1 MRHPFLTPTVAMII
15 ALGVLPLAAQ
25 SVPAAAVVAPTPQ
38 LAYQGHLL
46 EAGVAANGA
55 RVFVFSLRD
64 ATGLELWSSGN
75 QTVTV
80 SDGLYSVVLGST
92 GMPAISPPVL
102 AQSGLKLHVVIG
114 GVAMAPDVELI
125 PAFQSR
131 SAWELVGAFSGDVT
145 GTQTQSIV
153 SHLQGIPVDLTTV
166 KPTAGQ
172 GLLFDGTKFVPST
185 VLGTAGPQ
193 GPVGATGP
201 QGAKGDTGATGAQ
214 GLQGVQ
220 GVQGFA
226 GATGAAGAAGAN
238 GKTLLNGA
246 GAPTASGAAG
256 TAGDFYL
263 DTTNNLLFGPKAGDS
278 WVGLK
283 GLSLVGPQ
291 GPTGP
296 TGPTGAQGPQ
306 GVQGFTGATG
316 AQGAQGSAGA
326 SPFTLTGSD
335 AVYTAGRVGIGTAPT
350 SASALLELGST
361 TQGLLAPRMTAAQ
374 RTAIAAPGTPATG
387 LLVFQTDSTAGFY
400 YYNGSAWAGPLAS
413 SSANGTVTSVATGT
427 GLTGGP
433 ITGTGTVA
441 LANTAVSPGSYA
453 RANVTVDQQGRLT
466 AASSGSAVNLATEVT
481 GTLPVTSG
489 GTGATSASGARN
501 ALLPAQTGNGGLFL
515 TTNGSGVSWDSPLG
529 LVGLDNFRNTFQGK
543 TALTSPTGWDNTAY
557 GYGTLA
563 AGAGATANTGLGT
576 LAFSA
581 VVSGSSNVGVGSR
594 AGYLQL
600 GSDNTAVGGSALYGA
615 TPSGTNTGS
624 RNSAFG
630 LESLF
635 KNTTGDSNTALG
647 AQALYSNTTSTK
659 NIAVGYQAGYNL
671 TTGNYNIA
679 IGHLGVAAE
688 ANTLRLGTAAS
699 GTGASMTGQNR
710 AFIAGIR
717 GATLG
722 GSSPQTVVIDENG
735 QLSSAASTSGTVT
748 SVAALTLTSS
758 SGTDLSSTVAT
769 GASTPVITLN
779 VPTASASNRGALS
792 ATDWSTFNGK
802 ESALTFSSP
811 LSRSTNT
818 ISLGTVGVAN
828 GGTGLTAGGANGQ
841 VLAWASGAPAWQ
853 ERIPSDAGENTRG
866 GALSLGS
873 LNGGVFNTGFGYQSL
888 AVLTTA
894 GWSTA
899 VGHNALASVT
909 TGSNNTA
916 VGKGALLSV
925 TGGNDNAAVGA
936 NALCGLI
943 GGTYNTVM
951 GNYALTQA
959 TQVSNSV
966 AMGAYALA
974 YQIGGYENTAVG
986 YSALSS
992 LNTGSDNLALGYLAG
1007 LGGTYGSNNIYLGAN
1022 SAASAAG
1029 TAGSSITNEIVIGS
1043 GATGKGSKTTLLGT
1057 PGTTTKTFIAGIS
1070 GVTPAGS
1077 DTAQMVVIKTSG
1089 QLGAQDIPA
1098 GSGTVTSVSVTS
1110 AKGFGGSVATASATP
1125 AITLSTS
1132 VNGLLK
1138 GDGTG
1143 LSAASPVSD
1152 YQAPLTFISPLSNA
1166 ANTVSLGTVPSA
1178 NGGTGLSTYTKGDVL
1193 YHDGTQ
1199 FQKLAAGSTSAMLI
1213 MGPGGVPAWSVTGA
1227 GAITG
1232 NIWTMTTD
1240 TAVLSAATETAWI
1253 GSGLGQGSLTI
1264 PAGAWTPGKT
1274 LRVRLGGTAAKS
1286 GTSTCRLYLRLTSAV
1301 TGTVVQVADTGVVG
1315 TSAGGWTAEFTV
1327 TCRATTGANN
1337 FASIANLLLTQSSSL
1352 GGATNALVSTVSNL
1366 NTYNQTID
1374 VSGLCANTDLKA
1386 TICTVEI
1393 LN

>member
-1 MRHPFLTPTVAMII
+1 M
-15 ALGVLPLAAQ
+15 
-25 SVPAAAVVAPTPQ
+25 
-38 LAYQGHLL
+38 
-46 EAGVAANGA
+46 
-55 RVFVFSLRD
+55 
-64 ATGLELWSSGN
+64 
-75 QTVTV
+75 
-80 SDGLYSVVLGST
+80 
-92 GMPAISPPVL
+92 
-102 AQSGLKLHVVIG
+102 
-114 GVAMAPDVELI
+114 
-125 PAFQSR
+125 
-131 SAWELVGAFSGDVT
+131 
-145 GTQTQSIV
+145 
-153 SHLQGIPVDLTTV
+153 
-166 KPTAGQ
+166 
-172 GLLFDGTKFVPST
+172 
-185 VLGTAGPQ
+185 
-193 GPVGATGP
+193 
-201 QGAKGDTGATGAQ
+201 
-214 GLQGVQ
+214 
-220 GVQGFA
+220 
-226 GATGAAGAAGAN
+226 
-238 GKTLLNGA
+238 
-246 GAPTASGAAG
+246 
-256 TAGDFYL
+256 
-263 DTTNNLLFGPKAGDS
+263 
-278 WVGLK
+278 
-283 GLSLVGPQ
+283 
-291 GPTGP
+291 
-296 TGPTGAQGPQ
+296 
-306 GVQGFTGATG
+306 
-316 AQGAQGSAGA
+316 
-326 SPFTLTGSD
+326 
-335 AVYTAGRVGIGTAPT
+335 
-350 SASALLELGST
+350 
-361 TQGLLAPRMTAAQ
+361 
-374 RTAIAAPGTPATG
+374 
-387 LLVFQTDSTAGFY
+387 
-400 YYNGSAWAGPLAS
+400 
-413 SSANGTVTSVATGT
+413 
-427 GLTGGP
+427 
-433 ITGTGTVA
+433 
-441 LANTAVSPGSYA
+441 
-453 RANVTVDQQGRLT
+453 
-466 AASSGSAVNLATEVT
+466 
-481 GTLPVTSG
+481 
-489 GTGATSASGARN
+489 
-501 ALLPAQTGNGGLFL
+501 LPAQTGNGGLFL

-966 AMGAYALA
+966 AMGAFALA
-974 YQIGGYENTAVG
+974 SQIGGYENTAVG

-1089 QLGAQDIPA
+1089 QLGSQDIPTG
-1098 GSGTVTSVSVTS
+1098 GSGTVTSVSVIS
-1110 AKGFGGSVATASATP
+1110 ANGFEGSVATATATP

-1132 VNGLLK
+1132 VTGLLK
-1138 GDGTG
+1138 GNGTG
-1143 LSAASPVSD
+1143 VTAATAGTD
-1152 YQAPLTFISPLSNA
+1152 YQAPLTFISPLSNTS
-1166 ANTVSLGTVPSA
+1166 NQVSLGTVAVA
-1178 NGGTGLSTYTKGDVL
+1178 NGGTGLTSVGVSGTVL
-1193 YHDGTQ
+1193 TSNGSVPSWGPASLGSDAKDNTMAG
-1199 FQKLAAGSTSAMLI
+1199 LAALGMNTSGAYNAAVGSHAMGFNTEGNDNAAFGNEALLMNLTGLQNTAIGRSALGKNKSSYNTAVGANALYSDYTGSTSIAAYNTAVGANALYNI
-1213 MGPGGVPAWSVTGA
+1213 GTGNNNIALGYGAGGSVQTGDYNIDIGHQGLLSDTNTIRIGDPTHQTTTYIAGISGAVVTGVA
-1227 GAITG
+1227 
-1232 NIWTMTTD
+1232 
-1240 TAVLSAATETAWI
+1240 
-1253 GSGLGQGSLTI
+1253 
-1264 PAGAWTPGKT
+1264 
-1274 LRVRLGGTAAKS
+1274 
-1286 GTSTCRLYLRLTSAV
+1286 
-1301 TGTVVQVADTGVVG
+1301 VQVNASGQLGVVASSRRFKENIQPMADLSSRLFG
-1315 TSAGGWTAEFTV
+1315 LRPVTFTYKAEYGGGGLQYGLIAEEVDQVIPEMTV
-1327 TCRATTGANN
+1327 RDKDGQIQTVAYQMLPPM
-1337 FASIANLLLTQSSSL
+1337 LLNEAQKQQKVIE
-1352 GGATNALVSTVSNL
+1352 ALQARVEAQQAELDT
-1366 NTYNQTID
+1366 
-1374 VSGLCANTDLKA
+1374 LKA
-1386 TICTVEI
+1386 QMAKV
-1393 LN
+1393 LARLPQ